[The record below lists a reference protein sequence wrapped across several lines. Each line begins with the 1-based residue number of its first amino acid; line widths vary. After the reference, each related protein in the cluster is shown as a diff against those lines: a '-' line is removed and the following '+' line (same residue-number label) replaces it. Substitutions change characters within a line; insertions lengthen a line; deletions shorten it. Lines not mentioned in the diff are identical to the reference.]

1 VLDASFTI
9 IPVVVAVCPVA
20 YTIID
25 LCPASYINTAPCTSY
40 THSRLSLKNW
50 KMFPSMDW
58 CHMKNQFVKNTQGAG
73 AGVAASSSHG

>member
-40 THSRLSLKNW
+40 THSRLSFKKLENVAI
-50 KMFPSMDW
+50 
-58 CHMKNQFVKNTQGAG
+58 HMKNQFVKNTQGAG